1 MHVFMCVTLLVLK
14 MLDIDLI
21 SHNDISMNSLCFY
34 ILLSHIIHVKMGTL
48 FCN

>member
-1 MHVFMCVTLLVLK
+1 MCVTLLVLII
-14 MLDIDLI
+14 LVFGLI
-21 SHNDISMNSLCFY
+21 SQNDISINSLRFY